1 MTTQIVKWGNSQ
13 GIRLPKQVLE
23 SADIQE
29 NDMVEIKTEEA
40 CIIITKIEKKKP
52 HRTLKERFDGYD
64 GNTRIEEYDWGKSVG
79 KEVW

>member
-29 NDMVEIKTEEA
+29 NDMVEIKAEEA

-52 HRTLKERFDGYD
+52 HRTLSERFEGYD
-64 GNTRIEEYDWGKSVG
+64 GSAQVEEYDWGKSIG